1 MREVLTYI
9 FPGQGSQQKGMGER
23 LFEEFQA
30 YVEQADRI
38 LGYSLK
44 ELCREDPGHKLGQ
57 TQYTQAAL
65 FVVGA
70 LSYLKKI
77 GETGRKPDYVAGHS
91 IGEYN
96 ALFAA
101 EAFDF
106 VTGLKLV
113 KRRGELMGQATG
125 GAMAAVIGLDA
136 DGVGTV
142 LQRHQLE
149 SIDLANY
156 NSAYQIVISGPQGD
170 VERAKVI
177 FEGTDGVKMVVPLK
191 TSGAFHS
198 RYMAAARGEF
208 ETFLQSVSFSPLTI
222 PVISNVYA
230 RPYRQDEIAKTLGEQ
245 ITQAVK
251 WTDIIRSL
259 MAFDAMQFEE
269 IGSGKV
275 LTGLVQRIKR
285 EATPLPVTDWDDP
298 PRQGVPAK
306 AGIEGAVRQA
316 ATVEPTGET
325 ETAGASAGTSGGVAG
340 EGNPAFDAVKPDPLK
355 PEYQT
360 GHGTQ
365 TAVASGMDDAGPAER
380 ATAAAS
386 SPPAGTISAASL
398 GDPGFKRDYN
408 LKYAYLAGGM
418 YRGVATPE
426 MVVKMGKAGMMGFL
440 GTGGL
445 RPAQIEAAIRVIREE
460 LSHGEAYGMNLL
472 HNPYHPELEEETV
485 DLFLH
490 YQVPTVE
497 ASAFLSITPAL
508 VRYKAK
514 GLTRDGQGKVTG
526 THRIIAKVSRPEL
539 AEAFLSPAPER
550 IVAGLL
556 ADRKITPGEA
566 ACLKEAPL
574 ADDLCVEADSG
585 GHTDGGVAY
594 ALMPAFLRL
603 RDAMMGKYP
612 GQRPIRLGAAGGI
625 GTPAA
630 AAAAFLMGADFI
642 LTGSV
647 NQCTVEAGTSDSVK
661 NLLQQMN
668 VQDTEYAPA
677 GDMFELGAKVQ
688 VLKKG
693 LFFPARANRLYELYR
708 QYNSLNE
715 IDPKTRSQL
724 EERYFRRSLEAVYE
738 EVKAHYPAAEIE
750 KAETNAKHKMAL
762 VFRWYFNYSTRLAL
776 DGNEACR
783 VDYQVHC
790 GPALGSYNQW
800 VMGTPLQNWRNRHVD
815 AVAIQIMDGA
825 AEYLN
830 RRFREMTAS
839 QI

>member
-1 MREVLTYI
+1 MKAVLTYI
-9 FPGQGSQQKGMGER
+9 FPGQGSQQQGMGER
-23 LFEEFQA
+23 LFEEFKE
-30 YVEQADRI
+30 YVEQADQI

-44 ELCREDPGHKLGQ
+44 ELCLEDPGRKLGQ
-57 TQYTQAAL
+57 TQYTQVAL

-106 VTGLKLV
+106 ATGLKLV

-136 DGVGTV
+136 DGVGAV

-156 NSAYQIVISGPQGD
+156 NSPYQIVISGPKSD
-170 VERAKVI
+170 VERAKAI
-177 FEGTDGVKMVVPLK
+177 FEGTDGVKMVVMLK

-198 RYMAAARGEF
+198 RYMVAARGEF
-208 ETFLQSVSFSPLTI
+208 EIFLQSVSFSPLTI

-230 RPYRQDEIAKTLGEQ
+230 RPYRQGEIAKTLGEQ

-259 MAFDAMQFEE
+259 MAFDAMEFAE
-269 IGSGKV
+269 IGTGKV

-285 EATPLPVTDWDDP
+285 EATPLSSVDWETS
-298 PRQGVPAK
+298 PRQAVVAEESPA
-306 AGIEGAVRQA
+306 
-316 ATVEPTGET
+316 
-325 ETAGASAGTSGGVAG
+325 
-340 EGNPAFDAVKPDPLK
+340 PAAVKPEP
-355 PEYQT
+355 QT
-360 GHGTQ
+360 GHGPQ
-365 TAVASGMDDAGPAER
+365 IAVATGEKGSGSVER
-380 ATAAAS
+380 ETAAAL
-386 SPPAGTISAASL
+386 SPSAGISASSL

-418 YRGVATPE
+418 YRGVATPG
-426 MVVKMGKAGMMGFL
+426 MVVKMGKSGMMGFL

-445 RPAQIEAAIRVIREE
+445 RLAQIEAAIRLIREE
-460 LSHGEAYGMNLL
+460 LSHGEAYGMNLI
-472 HNPYHPELEEETV
+472 HNPYHPEVEEATV
-485 DLFLH
+485 DLFLR

-514 GLTRDGQGKVTG
+514 GLHRDGPGKVSG
-526 THRIIAKVSRPEL
+526 ANRIIAKISRPEL

-550 IVAGLL
+550 IIAGLL
-556 ADRKITPGEA
+556 ANQKITPGEA
-566 ACLKEAPL
+566 ACLKEVPL

-594 ALMPAFLRL
+594 ALMPALLRL
-603 RDAMMGKYP
+603 RDAMMTKYP

-625 GTPAA
+625 GTPIA

-642 LTGSV
+642 LTGSI
-647 NQCTVEAGTSDSVK
+647 NQCTVEAGTSEPVK
-661 NLLQQMN
+661 DLLQQMN

-715 IDPKTRSQL
+715 IDSKTRTQL
-724 EERYFRRSLEAVYE
+724 EERYFKRSLDAVYE

-762 VFRWYFNYSTRLAL
+762 IFRWYFSYSSGLAL
-776 DGNEACR
+776 EGNEAGR

-790 GPALGSYNQW
+790 GPALGSFNQW
-800 VMGTPLQNWRNRHVD
+800 VMGTPLEDWRNRHVD
-815 AVAIQIMDGA
+815 AIAVQIMEGA

-830 RRFREMTAS
+830 HRFREMAAS
-839 QI
+839 SI